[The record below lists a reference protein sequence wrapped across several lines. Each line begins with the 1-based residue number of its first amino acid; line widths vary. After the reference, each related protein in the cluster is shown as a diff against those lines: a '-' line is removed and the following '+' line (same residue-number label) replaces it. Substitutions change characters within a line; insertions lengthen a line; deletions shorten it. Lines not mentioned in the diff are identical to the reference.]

1 MNEISLSFLWTVL
14 KKVWVVILAITL
26 VVMIA
31 TAAFTHYFIPKK
43 YSSSLKCYVV
53 NVNTD
58 YAYTTT
64 SLLDASKYLIND
76 YVAIIQSDRLLLP
89 ICEQLNQMGYMD
101 ITPAMIRKEQM
112 ISGGMDAVN
121 TGVFTLTV
129 SHTNKDLAYDLA
141 AIIAEQAPAL
151 VTSIARPEFNT
162 NTDEENTSLNCFEV
176 LTTPVKATTHD
187 SPSLITN
194 VLIMG
199 VVAAAV
205 TYLAYLIYYLFNTRV
220 ATEEDVKNAFDLPV
234 IGRIPRWEKT
244 ENQ

>member
-1 MNEISLSFLWTVL
+1 ME
-14 KKVWVVILAITL
+14 
-26 VVMIA
+26 
-31 TAAFTHYFIPKK
+31 
-43 YSSSLKCYVV
+43 
-53 NVNTD
+53 
-58 YAYTTT
+58 AY
-64 SLLDASKYLIND
+64 KYLIND

-89 ICEQLNQMGYMD
+89 ICEQLNQMGYTD

-176 LTTPVKATTHD
+176 LTTPVKATTYD

-199 VVAAAV
+199 VVAAVV

-220 ATEEDVKNAFDLPV
+220 ATEEDIKNAFDLPV
-234 IGRIPRWEKT
+234 IGRIPRWEKA
-244 ENQ
+244 EKQ